1 MAVYRNGSLV
11 NWFPTDGAR
20 PDVNSVYRISG
31 SHGYSAQISCPPGR
45 QEFKV
50 YAINVGPAAGNPI
63 IGSRTVTVA

>member
-1 MAVYRNGSLV
+1 
-11 NWFPTDGAR
+11 
-20 PDVNSVYRISG
+20 VNSVYRISG